1 MSGAVQLAAS
11 RRLRTARAAL
21 DAQRLTDAV
30 LRTQGA
36 DGKKGEKGEKGDA
49 PDHEW
54 QGTKLRFE
62 KPSGGWG
69 EYVELRGPKGARG
82 TNGAPGGGGGGDAA
96 PPVSAQGGIFVTGVL
111 PVTGI
116 VGGREYVAGTAPPN
130 TVLTRA
136 VSDGDEVDVVV
147 LVEGPSSF
155 YSPAVTIAGV
165 QAVVAQTATTRV
177 FTATARITLAAGE
190 NVVLAEMAGGGSTTV
205 LIERAAAGPAVLGVA
220 FGPYP
225 GAQTALKAGDVVQV
239 TITTDPEATSVT
251 VAAGG
256 ANGAQLVLPVINGVA
271 TGAITIG
278 SASGAQALY
287 VTARNSLGTDG
298 DAFASAPLAL
308 DQTYPTIA
316 AIVPDYPLGQSAF
329 GAGQSGTFTAAASGF
344 DTIDYASGDFTI
356 DTPTAYALTKDVD
369 LVSTGYTGSGANVTI
384 TATRHNNGAVT
395 VRSGL
400 LKFATVAPTAA
411 LAIQGNP
418 VRLVSSP
425 AGQDYVVLLQP
436 DQELLTPPLLSAS
449 LGAWQGSWTL
459 SGGVWRRTLRIT
471 DAVPRGTGLFSGLVL
486 TGLSGIT
493 GTAITSGSAYTVG
506 GMSART
512 VTFPAFSRVAPLG
525 APVALAAQTSARIT
539 GGAVLTRYD
548 DAGARSNGYFIADA
562 FGAYNPV
569 GAYLGL
575 SDAAFAGANTTGG
588 LTAEFSEVA

>member
-1 MSGAVQLAAS
+1 MPDLLESCIPQALYQEVPEAILYQEVPEVVLLEPLGTDDLLEAPTEHTLLQLGDDHT
-11 RRLRTARAAL
+11 LLEPVETL
-21 DAQRLTDAV
+21 VLLTECTPCIP
-30 LRTQGA
+30 R
-36 DGKKGEKGEKGDA
+36 
-49 PDHEW
+49 
-54 QGTKLRFE
+54 
-62 KPSGGWG
+62 SGG
-69 EYVELRGPKGARG
+69 
-82 TNGAPGGGGGGDAA
+82 AA
-96 PPVSAQGGIFVTGVL
+96 VGIFVTGVL
-111 PVTGI
+111 PVAGI
-116 VGGREYVAGTAPPN
+116 VGGREYVPGTAPPN
-130 TVLTRA
+130 TVLSRA
-136 VSDGDEVDVVV
+136 VSDADEVDVVV

-155 YSPAVTIAGV
+155 YSPAVKIGGV
-165 QAVVAQTATTRV
+165 QAVVTQTATTRV
-177 FTATARITLAAGE
+177 FTAVARITLEPGD
-190 NVVLAEMAGGGSTTV
+190 NVVRAEMEGGGSTTV

-251 VAAGG
+251 VAGGG

-271 TGAITIG
+271 AGAITVG

-316 AIVPDYPLGQSAF
+316 AIAPNYPLGQGGF

-344 DTIDYASGDFTI
+344 DAITYASGDFTI
-356 DTPTAYALTKDVD
+356 DAPTAYAPTKAVELTG
-369 LVSTGYTGSGANVTI
+369 TGYAGSGANLTI
-384 TATRHNNGAVT
+384 TATRAANGAVT

-400 LKFATVAPTAA
+400 LKFATTPATAA
-411 LAIQGNP
+411 ITIQGNP
-418 VRLVSSP
+418 ARLVSSP
-425 AGQDYVVLLQP
+425 SGQDYVVLLQP

-471 DAVPRGTGLFSGLVL
+471 DAVPRGAGLFSGLVL

-506 GMSART
+506 GMAART

-548 DAGARSNGYFIADA
+548 DAGVRSNGYFIADA

>member
-1 MSGAVQLAAS
+1 MPDLLESSTPQ
-11 RRLRTARAAL
+11 AL
-21 DAQRLTDAV
+21 YQDVPEAV
-30 LRTQGA
+30 LYQTVP
-36 DGKKGEKGEKGDA
+36 EVVLLE
-49 PDHEW
+49 
-54 QGTKLRFE
+54 
-62 KPSGGWG
+62 PSGTDDLLVYPEDQTLHQLGDDHTLL
-69 EYVELRGPKGARG
+69 EPVETLVLLTECTPCI
-82 TNGAPGGGGGGDAA
+82 PGGGG
-96 PPVSAQGGIFVTGVL
+96 SAVAGIFVTGIL
-111 PVTGI
+111 PVDGI
-116 VGGREYVAGTAPPN
+116 VGGREYVADTAPPN
-130 TVLTRA
+130 IVLSRA
-136 VSDGDEVDVVV
+136 VSDADEVDVVV

-155 YSPAVTIAGV
+155 YSPSVKIGGV
-165 QAVVAQTATTRV
+165 QAVVTQTATTRV
-177 FTATARITLAAGE
+177 FTAVARVTLALGE
-190 NVVLAEMAGGGSTTV
+190 NVVWAEMAGGGRTSV
-205 LIERAAAGPAVLGVA
+205 RIERAAAGPGVLGVV

-256 ANGAQLVLPVINGVA
+256 ANGAQVVLPVTGGVA

-287 VTARNSLGTDG
+287 VTARNSLGTAG
-298 DAFASAPLAL
+298 GAFASPALAL
-308 DQTYPTIA
+308 DQTYPAIA
-316 AIVPDYPLGQSAF
+316 PIVPGYPPGQSAF
-329 GAGQSGTFTAAASGF
+329 GAGQAGTITAAANGF
-344 DTIDYASGDFTI
+344 DTIDYASGDFAI
-356 DTPTAYALTKDVD
+356 DAPAAYALTKDVD
-369 LVSTGYTGSGANVTI
+369 LVSTGYAGSGANVTI

-400 LKFATVAPTAA
+400 LKFATVAPSAA

-471 DAVPRGTGLFSGLVL
+471 DTVPRGTGLFSDLLL

-506 GMSART
+506 GMAART

-548 DAGARSNGYFIADA
+548 DAGVRSNGYFIADA
-562 FGAYNPV
+562 LGACHPT

-588 LTAEFSEVA
+588 LTAEFSEAA

>member
-82 TNGAPGGGGGGDAA
+82 TNGAPGGGGGDAA

-111 PVTGI
+111 PVGGI

-165 QAVVAQTATTRV
+165 QAVVTQTATTRV

-190 NVVLAEMAGGGSTTV
+190 NVVLAEMAGGGSATV
-205 LIERAAAGPAVLGVA
+205 LIERGAAGPSALGVV
-220 FGPYP
+220 FGSYP

-239 TITTDPEATSVT
+239 TITTDPEAVSVT
-251 VAAGG
+251 IAAGG
-256 ANGAQLVLPVINGVA
+256 ANSAAITLPVVGGVA
-271 TGAITIG
+271 IGSVTIG
-278 SASGAQALY
+278 NASGAQALY
-287 VTARNSLGTDG
+287 VTARNSLGTAGDG
-298 DAFASAPLAL
+298 FVSDALAL
-308 DQTYPTIA
+308 DQTHPVIA
-316 AIVPDYPLGQSAF
+316 AIAAGYPLGQGGF
-329 GAGQSGTFTAAASGF
+329 GAGQAGTFTAAASGF
-344 DTIDYASGDFTI
+344 DAITYTSGAFAIDA
-356 DTPTAYALTKDVD
+356 PTAYAPTKAVQ
-369 LVSTGYTGSGANVTI
+369 LVGAGYAGNGTNITI
-384 TATRHNNGAVT
+384 TATRATNGATT
-395 VRSGL
+395 VRTGL
-400 LKFATVAPTAA
+400 LKYATTPASAAITIEGSPT
-411 LAIQGNP
+411 
-418 VRLVSSP
+418 RLVSSP

-436 DQELLTPPLLSAS
+436 TQELLTPPALNAS
-449 LGAWQGSWTL
+449 LGQWQGAWAL
-459 SGGVWRRTLRIT
+459 SAGVWHRTLRIT
-471 DAVPRGTGLFSGLVL
+471 DATPRGAGLFFGMAL
-486 TGLSGIT
+486 TGLSGIV

-506 GMSART
+506 GMAPRT

-525 APVALAAQTSARIT
+525 GAVALANNTAAQIT

-548 DAGARSNGYFIADA
+548 DTTVRSNGYYIANA
-562 FGAYNPV
+562 AGAYDPV
-569 GAYLGL
+569 GAYLAL
-575 SDAAFAGANTTGG
+575 SDAVFAGANTTGD
-588 LTAEFSEVA
+588 LTAEFSESE

>member
-1 MSGAVQLAAS
+1 MPDLLESS
-11 RRLRTARAAL
+11 TAQAL
-21 DAQRLTDAV
+21 YQEAPEAILYQTVPEV
-30 LRTQGA
+30 LLL
-36 DGKKGEKGEKGDA
+36 E
-49 PDHEW
+49 
-54 QGTKLRFE
+54 
-62 KPSGGWG
+62 PSGSDDLLEFPDEQTLHQLGDDHTLL
-69 EYVELRGPKGARG
+69 EPVETLVLLTECTPCIPGVGGA
-82 TNGAPGGGGGGDAA
+82 A
-96 PPVSAQGGIFVTGVL
+96 VGIFVTGVL

-116 VGGREYVAGTAPPN
+116 VGGREYVPGTAPPD
-130 TVLTRA
+130 TVLSRA
-136 VSDGDEVDVVV
+136 VSDADEVDIVV

-155 YSPAVTIAGV
+155 YSPAVKIGGV
-165 QAVVAQTATTRV
+165 QATVTQTATTRV
-177 FTATARITLAAGE
+177 FTAVARVTLVPGE
-190 NVVLAEMAGGGSTTV
+190 NVVWAEMAGGGRTSV
-205 LIERAAAGPAVLGVA
+205 RIERAAAGPGVLGVA
-220 FGPYP
+220 LGPYP

-256 ANGAQLVLPVINGVA
+256 ANGAQLVLPVAGGVA

-278 SASGAQALY
+278 NAGGAQALY
-287 VTARNSLGTDG
+287 VTARNSLGTAG

-308 DQTYPTIA
+308 DQTFPTIA
-316 AIVPDYPLGQSAF
+316 AIVPGYPLGQSAF
-329 GAGQSGTFTAAASGF
+329 GAGQSGTFIAAASGF
-344 DTIDYASGDFTI
+344 DAITYGSGDFTI
-356 DTPTAYALTKDVD
+356 DTPTAYAPTKNVELT
-369 LVSTGYTGSGANVTI
+369 STGYAGSGTNVTI

-400 LKFATVAPTAA
+400 LKFATVAPTAFIT
-411 LAIQGNP
+411 IQGNP

-471 DAVPRGTGLFSGLVL
+471 DAVPRGVGLFSGLLLAGL
-486 TGLSGIT
+486 TGLG
-493 GTAITSGSAYTVG
+493 GTTITSGSTYTVG

-525 APVALAAQTSARIT
+525 ANVALAAQTSARIT
-539 GGAVLTRYD
+539 GGAVLARYD
-548 DAGARSNGYFIADA
+548 DAGVRSNGYFIADA
-562 FGAYNPV
+562 LGAYNPT

>member
-82 TNGAPGGGGGGDAA
+82 TNGASGGGGGDVA
-96 PPVSAQGGIFVTGVL
+96 PPTSAQGGIFVTGVL
-111 PVTGI
+111 PVVGI

-155 YSPAVTIAGV
+155 YSPSVTIAGV
-165 QAVVAQTATTRV
+165 QAVVTQTATTRV
-177 FTATARITLAAGE
+177 FTATARITLAPGE

-205 LIERAAAGPAVLGVA
+205 LIERAAAGPSVLGVS

-225 GAQTALKAGDVVQV
+225 GTQTQLKAGDVMQV
-239 TITTDPEATSVT
+239 TVTTDPEAASVT
-251 VAAGG
+251 IAAGG
-256 ANGAQLVLPVINGVA
+256 ANSAAITLPVVGGVA
-271 TGAITIG
+271 IGSVTIG
-278 SASGAQALY
+278 NASGAQALY
-287 VTARNSLGTDG
+287 VTARNSLGTAGDG
-298 DAFASAPLAL
+298 FTSDDLAL
-308 DQTYPTIA
+308 DQTHPAIA
-316 AIVPDYPLGQSAF
+316 AIAAGYQPGQGGF
-329 GAGQSGTFTAAASGF
+329 GAGQAGTFTAAASGF
-344 DTIDYASGDFTI
+344 DAIAYTSGAFAIDA
-356 DTPTAYALTKDVD
+356 PTAYAPTKAVQ
-369 LVSTGYTGSGANVTI
+369 LVGAGYAGNGTNITI
-384 TATRHNNGAVT
+384 TATRANNGATT
-395 VRSGL
+395 VRTGL
-400 LKFATVAPTAA
+400 LKYATTPASAAITIEGSPT
-411 LAIQGNP
+411 
-418 VRLVSSP
+418 RLVSSP

-436 DQELLTPPLLSAS
+436 TQELLTPPALNAS
-449 LGAWQGSWTL
+449 LGQWQGAWAL
-459 SGGVWRRTLRIT
+459 SSGAWHRTLRIT
-471 DAVPRGTGLFSGLVL
+471 DATPRGAGLFSGMAL
-486 TGLSGIT
+486 TGLSGIV

-506 GMSART
+506 GMAPRT

-525 APVALAAQTSARIT
+525 GTVALVDNTAAQIT

-548 DAGARSNGYFIADA
+548 DTTVRSNGYYIANA
-562 FGAYNPV
+562 AGAYNPV
-569 GAYLGL
+569 GAYLAL
-575 SDAAFAGANTTGG
+575 SDAVFAGANTTGD
-588 LTAEFSEVA
+588 LTAEFSESE